1 MTLASLTQDFGWFL
15 GGFRSVWVDRL
26 RIDLGW
32 VLGGSRSPLAVSGC
46 GFPVTGVGRGGRGL
60 WEVWVWV
67 LVGH

>member
-46 GFPVTGVGRGGRGL
+46 GFPVTVVGVGCGMCGFGFGF
-60 WEVWVWV
+60 WWAIK
-67 LVGH
+67 